1 MQLKDKKVL
10 VLGGGFEQLPL
21 IKILKKENF
30 FVILID
36 RDKNAVSKTYAD
48 KFYNFSIRDLK
59 KIIKISKKNKIF
71 AAMSICSDLAV
82 QPLSKISKHLKIPG
96 ISLKSAIICTNKIFM
111 KNHFKKNG
119 IPTSKYHLFKD
130 LKSTKK
136 LISKMNFPIVMKPID
151 SYGQKGV
158 FLIKNYKQLKT
169 KINLSKKISKKKKI
183 LIEEFIDGTEINVV
197 AIVKNYNV
205 KILSMSRR
213 FTYKN
218 ESFGIAYEH
227 KYPLDMERKL
237 VRAIKNLSIKT
248 IKSIKIKDGVLYPQI
263 IYNKNKG
270 PHVVEIAAR
279 VPGGFMRDLSMLASG
294 IDPIKF
300 QIKCAT
306 GFKKQFA
313 NKKGDKSKK
322 SVIVKFLSRKNF
334 NFFNQKVYKRL
345 EKVSKFKGIFKV
357 HINKIKK
364 LPKLNSSSGRFGAII
379 AFGKNISETN
389 KYCNKAF
396 NELKKK

>member
-48 KFYNFSIRDLK
+48 KFYNFSIRDFK

-169 KINLSKKISKKKKI
+169 KINLSKKISKKKK
-183 LIEEFIDGTEINVV
+183 
-197 AIVKNYNV
+197 
-205 KILSMSRR
+205 
-213 FTYKN
+213 
-218 ESFGIAYEH
+218 
-227 KYPLDMERKL
+227 
-237 VRAIKNLSIKT
+237 
-248 IKSIKIKDGVLYPQI
+248 
-263 IYNKNKG
+263 
-270 PHVVEIAAR
+270 
-279 VPGGFMRDLSMLASG
+279 
-294 IDPIKF
+294 
-300 QIKCAT
+300 
-306 GFKKQFA
+306 
-313 NKKGDKSKK
+313 
-322 SVIVKFLSRKNF
+322 NF
-334 NFFNQKVYKRL
+334 N
-345 EKVSKFKGIFKV
+345 
-357 HINKIKK
+357 
-364 LPKLNSSSGRFGAII
+364 
-379 AFGKNISETN
+379 
-389 KYCNKAF
+389 
-396 NELKKK
+396 